1 VETNPEQAKRKL
13 AALLTVFPIT
23 EQMSLR
29 HRKLIA
35 AAEQMLK
42 GLGVSDPEASDPE
55 ASDPRAAN
63 SLEEQMRWAE
73 THLSGEERKAWLQS
87 MIELY
92 QEKPWARQLVKEAK
106 QMIDQSNG

>member
-1 VETNPEQAKRKL
+1 
-13 AALLTVFPIT
+13 
-23 EQMSLR
+23 
-29 HRKLIA
+29 LIA
-35 AAEQMLK
+35 AAERMLK
-42 GLGVSDPEASDPE
+42 GLDLSVPDATDPV
-55 ASDPRAAN
+55 AAK
-63 SLEEQMRWAE
+63 SLEQQMRWAE